1 MKFFNLKK
9 LTNPVTPLLRRAPTA
24 GRGRGA
30 GGEAALLA
38 LLLLAACKVPAPV
51 ALRSQLQI
59 PTQFSATADTTTPVL
74 NPKAFFPDPHLA
86 ALLDEAIRQNPD
98 LLMATQRIEV
108 ARSQYLT
115 RRSERLPAVDALGSA
130 AVTRYGQY
138 TLEGVGN
145 FDTNLSGNIAEKQK
159 PPYPYVPDYF
169 LGLRSRWEL
178 DLWGRLKNAQKAA
191 QLRLLAT
198 EAGRRAI
205 VTALVSE
212 VAARYYELL
221 ALDAEIG
228 VLDQNI
234 ALQDSALAIS
244 VVQKEAGRIT
254 QLGVEQFRA
263 QLLRTRAARIRT
275 TQEVRRA
282 ENELA
287 YLLGRFPQP
296 IARSRDFLNLSPPTA
311 ALQGLP
317 IAVISRRPDIVEAE
331 LELQA
336 ASYDIAAARAAL
348 LPSLNLSPFVGLQAF
363 RAGLLFDPA
372 SLTLG
377 IAGGLA
383 APVFNRTALKAG
395 VSRSEAEGQIALQQ
409 YNKAFIGAFREL
421 ETAQSDLQKLH
432 EIYQITRDEAAVLE
446 SAVEMADE
454 LYKVGYAN
462 YLEVITAQRAALEA
476 ELNAIQTKR
485 QLQGAFIQF
494 YRALGGGWEG

>member
-1 MKFFNLKK
+1 MKFFSLLKK
-9 LTNPVTPLLRRAPTA
+9 LTNHIFLPVGGGANGPA
-24 GRGRGA
+24 G
-30 GGEAALLA
+30 AALLSV
-38 LLLLAACKVPAPV
+38 LLLAACKTTAPI
-51 ALRSQLQI
+51 ALRSSLEVPI
-59 PTQFSATADTTTPVL
+59 QFSASADTTATAL
-74 NPKAFFPDPHLA
+74 NPKAFFAEPHLA
-86 ALLDEAIRQNPD
+86 ALLDEAVRQNPD
-98 LLMATQRIEV
+98 LLMATQRIEI

-115 RRSERLPAVDALGSA
+115 RRSERLPTVDALGST

-138 TLEGVGN
+138 TLEGLESEAPAGT
-145 FDTNLSGNIAEKQK
+145 DAQRR
-159 PPYPYVPDYF
+159 PPAPYVPDYF

-178 DLWGRLKNAQKAA
+178 DLWGKLKNAQKAA
-191 QLRLLAT
+191 QFRLLAS

-212 VAARYYELL
+212 VATRYYELL
-221 ALDAEIG
+221 ALDAEMT

-263 QLLRTRAARIRT
+263 QLLRTRSARIRT
-275 TQEVRRA
+275 TQELTRVEA
-282 ENELA
+282 ELA

-296 IARSRDFLNLSPPTA
+296 IVRSRDFLQQPLATA

-317 IAVISRRPDIVEAE
+317 IAVISRRPDIAEAE
-331 LELQA
+331 LQLQA
-336 ASYDIAAARAAL
+336 ASYDIAVARAAL

-377 IAGGLA
+377 IAGSLA

-395 VSRSEAEGQIALQQ
+395 VRRSEAEGQIALQQ
-409 YNKAFIGAFREL
+409 YNKAFTGAFREL

-432 EIYQITRDEAAVLE
+432 SIYQITREEATVLE
-446 SAVEMADE
+446 NAIEMAGE

-476 ELNAIQTKR
+476 ELNVIQTKR
-485 QLQGAFIQF
+485 QLHGALIQF